1 MSRHRN
7 VRTMN
12 YDDDYEGYYDV
23 YGRSQ
28 EEDSCISPNTG
39 EYASQEEFLYNR
51 EKLHSMSSFLSPGV
65 LKEENEDEEE
75 AEGPSKGEEVGGL
88 LGPESILSPV
98 DEVRL
103 YECLE
108 KMQNVVGDSIPEA
121 TLRRAALE
129 WDFNAETALDKLL
142 SEADAPKPQREPR
155 ERRRESD
162 CDDSETALALTE
174 LTDVESRS
182 SADGDLD
189 LGALP
194 GSSKHGDTE
203 ERRNLRRDAASLAD
217 LGASGNGV
225 SSRTVYPV
233 PSGSCRLDLA
243 TLLGRT
249 DGQER
254 CAAPVSGSEPE
265 SDWAV
270 RGSEGGTLASVEEPN
285 WVATCGRFETGGI
298 GKRSRI
304 EGVSKTA
311 NIGSGAD
318 GSTPRSAD
326 VAPTLSDDFLESL
339 LHGARNV
346 TKTPEAGSPAVGLPV
361 SFDGPMSANI
371 GPTSR
376 SCNVAP
382 TSPDNLLDSLLRGA
396 GDVRRTPEAMHP
408 VVGLPVGSDGPT
420 SDRLE
425 ADLDLLLGNAMG
437 VDELPGLPSRRSGGK
452 DDFEDFLTS
461 LANDVPPAALR
472 MAEGPGGSG
481 LACLQDVVQ
490 ADDVLGESVSTCS
503 MKARRKPA
511 LLDLGQIL
519 GLRGNSL
526 SQNDLSAGSSLKLDS
541 ILKGGDTNDA
551 TLMHLN
557 DYHALEG
564 ALEESA
570 SGIEGGVLPERKLS
584 FSRGASASAK
594 SPSLFG
600 AVLAFF
606 PLGRTKAEV
615 VPFSKK
621 LRDLIS
627 VRYGGH
633 LTSSIVAFDFST
645 PSPDDIV
652 IECRKKALDPSE
664 KKPLERLG
672 AAQKSGITN
681 PEDALTADPVFRQSF
696 GQKQTVDFDDRQ
708 PKVSTDNSLRAPA
721 ADNALK
727 VPSANSSNRSS
738 PDPERKEAS
747 PDSGDAPSAAD
758 ATPGKPSRPK
768 ASSKDVLAEYTKER
782 GGAKPLL
789 NLVVIGHVDAGK
801 STLMGHLLYR
811 LGCVQK
817 KQMHKYEQDSKKL
830 GKASFMY
837 AWVLDETMEERNR
850 GITMDVAQAKF
861 ETPARSIVLL
871 DAPGHKDFIPNMITG
886 AAQADVAILVVDATR
901 GEFETGFEAGGQTR
915 EHTLLVRSL
924 GVSQLAV
931 AINKLDN
938 VSWDEGRYR
947 DITAK
952 LQSFLRQAGYREA
965 DFTFVPC
972 SGLTG
977 VNLTEP
983 PPKDEGLARWY
994 SGPCLVDVIDG
1005 FKPPERP
1012 VSKPF
1017 RLCVSDVFKGMGSG
1031 FCVSGRIDAGGISNG
1046 DRVLVMP
1053 VGEQGS
1059 VKGITIDDMPTP
1071 HAFAGDQVA
1080 LTLSGVDIINVAVG
1094 SFLCDPSAPIRVGT
1108 RIQCRVV
1115 VFNVEVPLTR
1125 GFPLVLH
1132 YQSTSEQ
1139 ASVRRIL
1146 SQLHKGT
1153 GEVVRHKPRCLTKN
1167 TSGIIELKV
1176 SRPVCVELYKEFKEL
1191 GRITL
1196 RSGGSTVAAGV
1207 ITEVS

>member
-12 YDDDYEGYYDV
+12 YDDGKIF
-23 YGRSQ
+23 
-28 EEDSCISPNTG
+28 CISSGVRAELIFRRSTSA
-39 EYASQEEFLYNR
+39 EEEFLYNR

-75 AEGPSKGEEVGGL
+75 AEGPPKGEEVGGL
-88 LGPESILSPV
+88 LGPESALSPV

-142 SEADAPKPQREPR
+142 SGAAI
-155 ERRRESD
+155 D
-162 CDDSETALALTE
+162 CT
-174 LTDVESRS
+174 
-182 SADGDLD
+182 
-189 LGALP
+189 
-194 GSSKHGDTE
+194 
-203 ERRNLRRDAASLAD
+203 
-217 LGASGNGV
+217 
-225 SSRTVYPV
+225 
-233 PSGSCRLDLA
+233 
-243 TLLGRT
+243 
-249 DGQER
+249 
-254 CAAPVSGSEPE
+254 
-265 SDWAV
+265 V
-270 RGSEGGTLASVEEPN
+270 RGSERGTLASVEEPHP
-285 WVATCGRFETGGI
+285 VATCGRFETGAM

-304 EGVSKTA
+304 EVVSKTA
-311 NIGSGAD
+311 NVGPGAD
-318 GSTPRSAD
+318 GSTPTSAD
-326 VAPTLSDDFLESL
+326 VAPTSTDDFLESL
-339 LHGARNV
+339 LRGAGNV

-361 SFDGPMSANI
+361 GFDGLMSADI

-376 SCNVAP
+376 SCN
-382 TSPDNLLDSLLRGA
+382 
-396 GDVRRTPEAMHP
+396 
-408 VVGLPVGSDGPT
+408 
-420 SDRLE
+420 
-425 ADLDLLLGNAMG
+425 
-437 VDELPGLPSRRSGGK
+437 
-452 DDFEDFLTS
+452 
-461 LANDVPPAALR
+461 
-472 MAEGPGGSG
+472 
-481 LACLQDVVQ
+481 
-490 ADDVLGESVSTCS
+490 
-503 MKARRKPA
+503 
-511 LLDLGQIL
+511 
-519 GLRGNSL
+519 
-526 SQNDLSAGSSLKLDS
+526 
-541 ILKGGDTNDA
+541 
-551 TLMHLN
+551 
-557 DYHALEG
+557 
-564 ALEESA
+564 
-570 SGIEGGVLPERKLS
+570 
-584 FSRGASASAK
+584 
-594 SPSLFG
+594 
-600 AVLAFF
+600 
-606 PLGRTKAEV
+606 
-615 VPFSKK
+615 
-621 LRDLIS
+621 
-627 VRYGGH
+627 
-633 LTSSIVAFDFST
+633 
-645 PSPDDIV
+645 
-652 IECRKKALDPSE
+652 
-664 KKPLERLG
+664 
-672 AAQKSGITN
+672 
-681 PEDALTADPVFRQSF
+681 
-696 GQKQTVDFDDRQ
+696 
-708 PKVSTDNSLRAPA
+708 
-721 ADNALK
+721 
-727 VPSANSSNRSS
+727 
-738 PDPERKEAS
+738 
-747 PDSGDAPSAAD
+747 
-758 ATPGKPSRPK
+758 

-782 GGAKPLL
+782 GGVKPLL

-983 PPKDEGLARWY
+983 PPKDEGLAKWY

-1071 HAFAGDQVA
+1071 RAFAGDQVA
-1080 LTLSGVDIINVAVG
+1080 LTLSGVDITNVAVG

-1115 VFNVEVPLTR
+1115 VFNVEMPLTR

-1196 RSGGSTVAAGV
+1196 RSGGCTVAAGV
-1207 ITEVS
+1207 ITEVT

>member
-28 EEDSCISPNTG
+28 EEDSCISPNT
-39 EYASQEEFLYNR
+39 EEEFLYNR
-51 EKLHSMSSFLSPGV
+51 EKMHSMSSFLSPGV
-65 LKEENEDEEE
+65 LKEENEEEEE
-75 AEGPSKGEEVGGL
+75 AEEGSPSKGEGVL
-88 LGPESILSPV
+88 LGPESTLSPV

-121 TLRRAALE
+121 TLRRAALR

-142 SEADAPKPQREPR
+142 SEVDTPKPQREPR

-162 CDDSETALALTE
+162 CDESETVLTLPK
-174 LTDVESRS
+174 LTTAEKKISEP
-182 SADGDLD
+182 ADTDLD
-189 LGALP
+189 LGALL
-194 GSSKHGDTE
+194 GLSKCSDTE
-203 ERRNLRRDAASLAD
+203 KRRNLGCDAASLASS
-217 LGASGNGV
+217 GASGGEP
-225 SSRTVYPV
+225 SSPTPKSV
-233 PSGSCRLDLA
+233 PHGGCELDLA
-243 TLLGRT
+243 SLLSRT
-249 DGQER
+249 KRREQDVA
-254 CAAPVSGSEPE
+254 CVSE
-265 SDWAV
+265 SRLGGDRTV
-270 RGSEGGTLASVEEPN
+270 RSSRSGVLTPATEPN
-285 WVATCGRFETGGI
+285 SVVRCERLEYGQV
-298 GKRSRI
+298 GKRSLTESREKGPI
-304 EGVSKTA
+304 LSSPAIVSVSDRSTSK
-311 NIGSGAD
+311 GAD
-318 GSTPRSAD
+318 NVPTST
-326 VAPTLSDDFLESL
+326 DDFLESL
-339 LHGARNV
+339 LSGDMSVRN
-346 TKTPEAGSPAVGLPV
+346 KPEPAHTAAGFLV
-361 SFDGPMSANI
+361 
-371 GPTSR
+371 
-376 SCNVAP
+376 
-382 TSPDNLLDSLLRGA
+382 SPDA
-396 GDVRRTPEAMHP
+396 AMP
-408 VVGLPVGSDGPT
+408 SPDRVG
-420 SDRLE
+420 
-425 ADLDLLLGNAMG
+425 ADLDLLLGTASG
-437 VDELPGLPSRRSGGK
+437 IDELPGSPSHRGSVK
-452 DDFEDFLTS
+452 NDFDDFLTS
-461 LANDVPPAALR
+461 LTNDSSGSALCT
-472 MAEGPGGSG
+472 AERIGDSG
-481 LACLQDVVQ
+481 LACFLDAVQ
-490 ADDVLGESVSTCS
+490 ADDACGERAAKT
-503 MKARRKPA
+503 RRKQAP
-511 LLDLGQIL
+511 LDLGQIL

-526 SQNDLSAGSSLKLDS
+526 SRDDLSTECALKLDS
-541 ILKGGDTNDA
+541 ILKGGSAIEAA
-551 TLMHLN
+551 TAHLN
-557 DYHALEG
+557 DPDTSERALDLNMAGRDEV
-564 ALEESA
+564 LVPSTQ
-570 SGIEGGVLPERKLS
+570 GVS
-584 FSRGASASAK
+584 SVRGAFASAK
-594 SPSLFG
+594 EPSLFG

-606 PLGRTKAEV
+606 PLGRTNAKV
-615 VPFSKK
+615 VAFSEK
-621 LRDLIS
+621 LRSLLFT
-627 VRYGGH
+627 RYGGH
-633 LTSSIVAFDFST
+633 LTSSIVPFDFST

-664 KKPLERLG
+664 KKPPPLERLG
-672 AAQKSGITN
+672 AAQRPAITN
-681 PEDALTADPVFRQSF
+681 PENALTADPVFRQSF
-696 GQKQTVDFDDRQ
+696 GQKQTLELDDRQ
-708 PKVSTDNSLRAPA
+708 PKTSTDSSLRPP
-721 ADNALK
+721 ADNAPK

-738 PDPERKEAS
+738 PDLERKDAS
-747 PDSGDAPSAAD
+747 PEAGDVPPAAEV
-758 ATPGKPSRPK
+758 APGKPSRPK

-947 DITAK
+947 DITGK

-983 PPKDEGLARWY
+983 PSKDEGLAKWY
-994 SGPCLVDVIDG
+994 SGPCLVDVIDA

-1031 FCVSGRIDAGGISNG
+1031 FCVSGRIDAGGVSNG

-1059 VKGITIDDMPTP
+1059 VKGITIDDMPTS

-1080 LTLSGVDIINVAVG
+1080 LTLSGVDIINVVVG
-1094 SFLCDPSAPIRVGT
+1094 SFLCDPSVPIRVGT

-1176 SRPVCVELYKEFKEL
+1176 SRPICVELYKEFKEL

>member
-28 EEDSCISPNTG
+28 EEDSCISPNT
-39 EYASQEEFLYNR
+39 EEEFLYNR

-75 AEGPSKGEEVGGL
+75 AEGPSKGDEVGGL
-88 LGPESILSPV
+88 LGPESTLSPV

-108 KMQNVVGDSIPEA
+108 KMQNVVGDSIPET

-162 CDDSETALALTE
+162 CDDFETALVLSE
-174 LTDVESRS
+174 LTDVESQL

-194 GSSKHGDTE
+194 GSSKRADMG
-203 ERRNLRRDAASLAD
+203 ERRNSHRDAASLAD
-217 LGASGNGV
+217 LSGSGNGV
-225 SSRTVYPV
+225 SSRTVDPV
-233 PSGSCRLDLA
+233 PSGGCGLDLA

-249 DGQER
+249 DVQEQH
-254 CAAPVSGSEPE
+254 AATVFGSEPE
-265 SDWAV
+265 SDWTV
-270 RGSEGGTLASVEEPN
+270 HGSERGTLASVEQPN
-285 WVATCGRFETGGI
+285 RVVMCGRFETSGI

-304 EGVSKTA
+304 EVVSKTA
-311 NIGSGAD
+311 NVGPGAD

-326 VAPTLSDDFLESL
+326 VTPTSSSSDDFLESL
-339 LHGARNV
+339 LRGAGNV

-361 SFDGPMSANI
+361 GFDGPMSADI
-371 GPTSR
+371 GPTSKG
-376 SCNVAP
+376 CNVAP

-396 GDVRRTPEAMHP
+396 GNVRRTPEAMRP
-408 VVGLPVGSDGPT
+408 IVGLPVGSDGPT

-425 ADLDLLLGNAMG
+425 ADLDLLLGSAMG
-437 VDELPGLPSRRSGGK
+437 VDELPGSPSRRSGRK

-461 LANDVPPAALR
+461 LANDVPPATLCT
-472 MAEGPGGSG
+472 AEGPGDSG

-490 ADDVLGESVSTCS
+490 ADDVLGEFVSTCS
-503 MKARRKPA
+503 AKARRKPA

-541 ILKGGDTNDA
+541 ILKGRDTNDA
-551 TLMHLN
+551 TLTHLN

-570 SGIEGGVLPERKLS
+570 SGIEGDVLPERKLS

-627 VRYGGH
+627 VRYGGQ

-672 AAQKSGITN
+672 AAQRSGITN

-708 PKVSTDNSLRAPA
+708 TKASTDNPPRAPA

-727 VPSANSSNRSS
+727 VPSASSSNRSS

-747 PDSGDAPSAAD
+747 PDSGDAPPAAD
-758 ATPGKPSRPK
+758 ATPGKPLRPK

-983 PPKDEGLARWY
+983 PPKDEGLAKWY

-1071 HAFAGDQVA
+1071 RAFAGDQVA

-1153 GEVVRHKPRCLTKN
+1153 GEVVRRKPRCLTKN